1 MQINYRNCVG
11 QLRERHMVV
20 GDDRIDAQ
28 LFCAGDLLL
37 RGDSVVNRDNQ
48 LHALFGEQI
57 HGGFVHAVA
66 LGLARRNIVGDIRS
80 DRFKIR
86 IQKRG

>member
-48 LHALFGEQI
+48 LHALFGE
-57 HGGFVHAVA
+57 
-66 LGLARRNIVGDIRS
+66 
-80 DRFKIR
+80 
-86 IQKRG
+86 